1 MHLKLCIYSYRG
13 AGRKIFLFF
22 FNACEFTHKKHNSML
37 LQFICKSHP
46 FDLSLK
52 ESNSCF
58 TEYYLN
64 LSMVSKFSI
73 FGQQRE
79 TLLFPAAV
87 TFCFQIL
94 WKEYFTKPT
103 IFPEM
108 YKLINVSSPS
118 KPFSI
123 SQMSVLGISLLL
135 MHLDFIRLPD
145 LDVPAQLS
153 QELVMSFL
161 LGRPGRGW

>member
-1 MHLKLCIYSYRG
+1 
-13 AGRKIFLFF
+13 
-22 FNACEFTHKKHNSML
+22 
-37 LQFICKSHP
+37 
-46 FDLSLK
+46 
-52 ESNSCF
+52 
-58 TEYYLN
+58 
-64 LSMVSKFSI
+64 MVSKFSS

-103 IFPEM
+103 VFPEV
-108 YKLINVSSPS
+108 YKLINISPPS

-123 SQMSVLGISLLL
+123 SQMSVLDISLLL
-135 MHLDFIRLPD
+135 KHLGFIRLPA

-161 LGRPGRGW
+161 LGRPGRGWWGGLCPSPQIPGHTREPRQFIAGGLCSLLGCSKCCLQEL